1 MAHPKLCA
9 KSTKK
14 KGAGTFPTPFFE
26 LATAI

>member
-14 KGAGTFPTPFFE
+14 KGAGTVPTPFFE
-26 LATAI
+26 LGKAI